1 MLLPI
6 LCVGVLVVDVLYVD
20 VCTMKSGVDNVEETG
35 VVVEA
40 NNGSISWKMHI
51 YDLERTTR

>member
-1 MLLPI
+1 MPLPL
-6 LCVGVLVVDVLYVD
+6 LCVGVLVVDVLYVG
-20 VCTMKSGVDNVEETG
+20 TMKSGVDNVEETG
-35 VVVEA
+35 AVVEA

>member
-1 MLLPI
+1 MPLPM
-6 LCVGVLVVDVLYVD
+6 LCVDVLVVDVLYVD

-35 VVVEA
+35 AVVEA